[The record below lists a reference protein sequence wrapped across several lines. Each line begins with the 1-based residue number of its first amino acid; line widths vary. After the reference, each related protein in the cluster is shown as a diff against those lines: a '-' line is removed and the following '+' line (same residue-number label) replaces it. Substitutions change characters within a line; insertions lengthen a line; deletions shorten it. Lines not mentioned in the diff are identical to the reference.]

1 MRKFLLTLITSA
13 VFIPFIFSQDLI
25 IKEKKG
31 LISPSAYSEKISK
44 DFNYLLLGENSPQQ
58 GISAVV
64 DEKKTN
70 IKISGLL
77 YSGNKGVLS
86 IEADLTSSNGIFFF
100 DQEKGSEQGK
110 ITFNYYKKLYSYSEF
125 YPEQSIDEVT
135 SRLEILEM
143 LHKAKSDYL
152 GLRKLIKDLN
162 LGDLLEKEEEDKA
175 IKELKKLIAS
185 YINTQEVDGYNLLK
199 PRKFNDKPYKL
210 EKTGVKIKLKAIS
223 QQDKT
228 KPKTDLDLDNSAK
241 INASKVLV
249 DYKSKR
255 KTILKGLKDSII
267 STELKNADT
276 QWAGNHI
283 LFLGISPFYE
293 RQGLKRFSYDN
304 SKSFADMFTSE
315 KGNVYGIT
323 LSLNYNLEKGEASK
337 NKYKPENLFLRLS
350 TSLGRAS
357 NFSNFKNSTLN
368 LTTPL
373 GNDLNGN
380 PVIFTNSDTAFLGDS
395 GFEYG
400 FSSSFSLEAFYYPF
414 KVPVGV
420 FGRIGYENIRFNRG
434 STLDNIEMYPM
445 RLGLLFS
452 LKNKEKDKP
461 ILTIQTFVDRT
472 DLNLDPSQPDN
483 DLRFGIGIGLPINI
497 R

>member
-1 MRKFLLTLITSA
+1 MKKFLLTLIISS
-13 VFIPFIFSQDLI
+13 VFIPFLFSQDLI

-31 LISPSAYSEKISK
+31 LISPSAYSKKISK

-64 DEKKTN
+64 NDKKTN

-100 DQEKGSEQGK
+100 DQEKGSDQGK
-110 ITFNYYKKLYSYSEF
+110 ITFNFYKKLWAFSEF
-125 YPEQSIDEVT
+125 YAEKNIDKVT

-143 LHKAKSDYL
+143 LHKEKSDYK
-152 GLRKLIKDLN
+152 GLKKLVEKLKIE
-162 LGDLLEKEEEDKA
+162 GLLEEDKDDQV
-175 IKELKKLIAS
+175 IKELKRLIA
-185 YINTQEVDGYNLLK
+185 YHINDQEVEGYNLLK
-199 PRKFNDKPYKL
+199 ERKFDETTYVLKENAL
-210 EKTGVKIKLKAIS
+210 KIKLKAIKENKES
-223 QQDKT
+223 KSKEDVEIN
-228 KPKTDLDLDNSAK
+228 NSGK
-241 INASKVLV
+241 INASKVLK
-249 DYKSKR
+249 DYKAKR
-255 KTILKGLKDSII
+255 KSILKGLKDSIVA
-267 STELKNADT
+267 TELKNAET

-283 LFLGISPFYE
+283 LFLGLSPFYE

-304 SKSFADMFTSE
+304 SKSFTDMFTSE
-315 KGNVYGIT
+315 KGNIYGIT

-337 NKYKPENLFLRLS
+337 NKYKPENLFLRFS

-357 NFSNFKNSTLN
+357 NFSNFKNTTLN

-400 FSSSFSLEAFYYPF
+400 FSSSFAFEAFYYPF
-414 KVPVGV
+414 KVPVGI

-434 STLDNIEMYPM
+434 STLDNKEMYPM

-461 ILTIQTFVDRT
+461 ILTIQTFIDRT

-483 DLRFGIGIGLPINI
+483 DLRFGIGVGLPINI